1 MASKKEFTCVISF
14 IVIKSLQIR
23 SKVVIFVQNNAL
35 MLFIVI
41 HVITAI
47 LLIMTKPRSSF
58 SFEL

>member
-23 SKVVIFVQNNAL
+23 SKLVIFVQNNAL

-47 LLIMTKPRSSF
+47 LLIMIKPRSSF